1 VSRAID
7 DAVWALRQ
15 HVARRQVVEEEYR
28 TAATRIAVAVPGS
41 VVDALE
47 SMREATEP
55 ARGNNPETLRR
66 GVMHHASKLTDATVR
81 EARALAATGD
91 AARALARRFG
101 VSQKTMRN
109 ALDGRTWKHV

>member
-55 ARGNNPETLRR
+55 ARGNIPRLFAE
-66 GVMHHASKLTDATVR
+66 ASCTTPR
-81 EARALAATGD
+81 SSPTRQC
-91 AARALARRFG
+91 ARRELSPLRG
-101 VSQKTMRN
+101 TRL
-109 ALDGRTWKHV
+109 ALSRVDSAFRRRR